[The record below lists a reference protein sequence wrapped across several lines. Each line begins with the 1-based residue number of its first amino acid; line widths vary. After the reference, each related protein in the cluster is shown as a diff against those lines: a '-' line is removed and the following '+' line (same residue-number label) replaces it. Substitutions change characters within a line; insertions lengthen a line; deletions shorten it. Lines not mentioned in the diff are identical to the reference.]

1 MYDKIRISGEIEVIS
16 GLHIGGSSQFSA
28 IGAVDSPV
36 IRDTLSNHPII
47 PGSSLKGKMRT
58 LLARY
63 YSSKNKNIIKE
74 ANEDPEEIKNLF
86 GSSQKSKGDNKV
98 RKGRLQFRD
107 AQLSN
112 FEDLEAHMLDSPLEI
127 KFENTINRLTG
138 EANPRQIERVIRG
151 SKFRFEIMYDAW
163 FQGEEKVKEAIE
175 KDFEII
181 KDGFQLLQLD
191 YLGGHGSRGYGKI
204 KFTRIEVDQVFG
216 NSEEIDIDDL
226 AEKLNEVIQEGAE
239 NNGV

>member
-1 MYDKIRISGEIEVIS
+1 MYDKIRISGEIEIIS

-28 IGAVDSPV
+28 IGAVDLPV

-63 YSSKNKNIIKE
+63 YSDKNIIKE
-74 ANEDPEEIKNLF
+74 ANEDPENIINLF

-98 RKGRLQFRD
+98 IKGRLQFRD

-112 FEDLEAHMLDSPLEI
+112 FEDMEAHMLDSPLEI

-138 EANPRQIERVIRG
+138 EATPRQIERVIRG
-151 SKFRFEIMYDAW
+151 SKFHFEIMYDAW
-163 FQGEEKVKEAIE
+163 FREEEKVKEVIE

-181 KDGFQLLQLD
+181 KSGFQLLQLD
-191 YLGGHGSRGYGKI
+191 YLGGHGSRGYGNI
-204 KFTRIEVDQVFG
+204 KFTRIEVDRVFG
-216 NSEEIDIDDL
+216 NSEEIDTDDL
-226 AEKLNEVIQEGAE
+226 AETLNEFIQEGAE